1 MSSFTIAK
9 QEYMKAA
16 GLVSGI
22 AEELK
27 IWLYDYETRRNSTKE
42 DYKRCFA
49 ECYTMNS
56 ISVME
61 QYRGDEVGAP
71 ANDTNEY
78 TADFNKYYETGKQL
92 CYEGGAGLLHAIQEL
107 DSFFHSAIYQTEKDA
122 YMFKMIM
129 FFGDLTAK
137 MFSAYHKQ
145 YGGYEIKSW
154 GNLEIE
160 EPTTHYTPL
169 F

>member
-1 MSSFTIAK
+1 MSSYIIAK

-16 GLVSGI
+16 GLVAGI
-22 AEELK
+22 AEGLDL
-27 IWLYDYETRRNSTKE
+27 WLYDYETRRNSTKE
-42 DYKRCFA
+42 DYKRRFA

-61 QYRGDEVGAP
+61 QYHGDEVGAP

-92 CYEGGAGLLHAIQEL
+92 YYHEQRNYCDAALLHAIQEL
-107 DSFFHSAIYQTEKDA
+107 DKFFHSAIYQTEKDA
-122 YMFKMIM
+122 YRFKMMM
-129 FFGDLTAK
+129 FFNQITAGF
-137 MFSAYHKQ
+137 FSQYHEIF
-145 YGGYEIKSW
+145 GGYKKRSW
-154 GNLEIE
+154 GELKIE
-160 EPTTHYTPL
+160 QPL